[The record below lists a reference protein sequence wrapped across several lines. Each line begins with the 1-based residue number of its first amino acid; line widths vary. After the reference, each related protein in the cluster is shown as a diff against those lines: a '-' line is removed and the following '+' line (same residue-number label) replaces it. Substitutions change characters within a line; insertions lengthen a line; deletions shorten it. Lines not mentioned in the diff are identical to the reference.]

1 MLYPNKSEQT
11 LLRSLMKLWTLSH
24 ERKAGDLR
32 ISFSLFS
39 IKSYWCLREITE
51 ISLWSLPCKP
61 KHIPSCSGTAHW
73 SCWIWAPWLCDW
85 LLVCVTHTRS
95 RADPT
100 EVVEGSGLSV
110 WWASPPLPGSG
121 SPQSGPVVDSPKGVK
136 GARGEQVVK
145 TNTCNH
151 IKS

>member
-1 MLYPNKSEQT
+1 MLYPSKSEHSLT
-11 LLRSLMKLWTLSH
+11 HSWDLLWNSSRSH
-24 ERKAGDLR
+24 ERKAEDLK
-32 ISFSLFS
+32 ISLSLFS

-51 ISLWSLPCKP
+51 ISLWFLPCKP

-95 RADPT
+95 HADPT

-121 SPQSGPVVDSPKGVK
+121 SPQSGPVEDSPKEV
-136 GARGEQVVK
+136 RGEQVIK
-145 TNTCNH
+145 TNTCTR